1 MPASVAAAMSTLST
15 PMPKRETIR
24 QRFICWIISAVI
36 VAYVTRRASAAVA
49 ARTIASG
56 GGPCAISNSAP
67 IADSTSRAGARLGKT
82 ESETTTRW
90 EDIMPVVV
98 LGTWCLVLGPSLV
111 PGPSSVPGPWSLVRS
126 WFLVLGPVLGPGSRS
141 RSWSPSP
148 WPFLVLSS
156 VRSWSL
162 VLGSSVVHGPW
173 SIMAVRAPGT
183 EAEDGTKASG
193 RTKDPGRSKA
203 PGTDQEP
210 STKDQGPLSPSHRFF
225 HVFHAREDDG
235 AFRRHEHVLFQAA
248 GLLEPRM
255 AGECLDRKVHVL
267 FDLGGILQRIGP

>member
-56 GGPCAISNSAP
+56 VGPCAICNSAP
-67 IADSTSRAGARLGKT
+67 IADSTSRAGSRLGKT

-111 PGPSSVPGPWSLVRS
+111 PGPSSVPGPCSLVRS
-126 WFLVLGPVLGPGSRS
+126 WSLVLGPVLGPGSRS
-141 RSWSPSP
+141 RSWS
-148 WPFLVLSS
+148 
-156 VRSWSL
+156 L
-162 VLGSSVVHGPW
+162 VLGSSVFHGPW

-193 RTKDPGRSKA
+193 RTKDPGRTKN
-203 PGTDQEP
+203 PGR
-210 STKDQGPLSPSHRFF
+210 TKDPGRTKNPGRTKDPRSEEHTSELQSHHDLVCR
-225 HVFHAREDDG
+225 
-235 AFRRHEHVLFQAA
+235 L
-248 GLLEPRM
+248 LLEKKNR
-255 AGECLDRKVHVL
+255 
-267 FDLGGILQRIGP
+267 